1 MISDLEKMNL
11 FIEGNWDP
19 IEKIIRNNIAQEIE
33 ERRKPY
39 LDLAKA
45 KQSDDYNFYNG
56 FCNGMFFATL
66 IAKGKDDERS

>member
-1 MISDLEKMNL
+1 MISDLEKVNL
-11 FIEGNWDP
+11 FTEGNWDP

-39 LDLAKA
+39 LDLAKD